1 MFWKRKKIKYAA
13 VNKAGDDDI
22 DLDHPRKSVF
32 TPSCVRSSLLTAV
45 LLCTYFAPSIV
56 LTFYQRWLFQE
67 ILILVLAV
75 LWNGDRMSI
84 VNATGL
90 FVCLTGIVAHVVHK
104 IGNAQQ
110 ATAGADGF
118 PTRVYEKDTSTG
130 DERDEMS
137 SKSLMEKAPASFL
150 VSDSEAEGDQN
161 DSMDLFNIL
170 NRHDR

>member
-1 MFWKRKKIKYAA
+1 MAPTQLFRIVRLELDQNYLQNSIRCSRLFKY
-13 VNKAGDDDI
+13 
-22 DLDHPRKSVF
+22 F
-32 TPSCVRSSLLTAV
+32 QM
-45 LLCTYFAPSIV
+45 SIV
-56 LTFYQRWLFQE
+56 YSYNFFFLIFKE

-75 LWNGDRMSI
+75 LWNGDRMSM

-90 FVCLTGIVAHVVHK
+90 FVCLTGIVAHVIHK
-104 IGNAQQ
+104 ISNAQQ
-110 ATAGADGF
+110 ATNDGGLGF
-118 PTRVYEKDTSTG
+118 TSRIYDKDTSTG

-170 NRHDR
+170 NRHER